1 VFGVPR
7 IVLVLSAAVLVLE
20 LILELLL
27 ASELFAS
34 SELPGGG
41 VLIVVLQTA
50 EQFSGTIEDF
60 FSGQWS
66 VVSGQWSVVSSQ

>member
-1 VFGVPR
+1 
-7 IVLVLSAAVLVLE
+7 VLE

-60 FSGQWS
+60 FSGQ
-66 VVSGQWSVVSSQ
+66 

>member
-1 VFGVPR
+1 MFGVPR

-41 VLIVVLQTA
+41 RVDCGVADCGAVFGYDRRL
-50 EQFSGTIEDF
+50 F
-60 FSGQWS
+60 QWS
-66 VVSGQWSVVSSQ
+66 VVSGQWSVVSGQ